1 MTQVRKKR
9 IGFIGLGSMGKAMAT
24 NILKANFP
32 LTVFDIREEPLL
44 EMKKLGAKVAKSAK
58 EVGQQCDTIVV
69 MVLDYPQIKEV
80 VFPPEGVLG
89 GMKNGSTLII
99 TSTISPLDIME
110 VEKVASKSG
119 VAVIDSPVSGGHE
132 RAVEGTLVLM
142 AGAEEKVFKEN
153 EPLLKAMGKHIYYTG
168 GVGKGQ
174 TVKTINQLLV
184 AAHQVAAAEALIMAK
199 KLGMDLKVLHDI
211 VSNSVGD
218 SAVWRMFGPRMIAR
232 DFEPRGA
239 INTMTK
245 DIRIVMQTAMELGT
259 PIFLSSIPYQ
269 VFGMAESRG
278 LGGKDV
284 AAIITIFE
292 EYTGI
297 KMSD

>member
-1 MTQVRKKR
+1 MAQAGGEK

-24 NILKANFP
+24 NISKAGFS
-32 LTVFDIREEPLL
+32 LTVYDIRKEPLA
-44 EMKKLGAKVAKSAK
+44 EMEKIGVKVAKSTK
-58 EVGQQCDTIVV
+58 ELGQQCDTIVV
-69 MVLDYPQIKEV
+69 MVLNYPQIKEV

-99 TSTISPLDIME
+99 TSTISPLEMVE

-119 VAVIDSPVSGGHE
+119 VAVMDSPVSGGHE
-132 RAVEGTLVLM
+132 RAIEGTLVLM

-174 TVKTINQLLV
+174 TVKMINQLLV
-184 AAHQVAAAEALIMAK
+184 GAHQVAAAEALVMAK
-199 KLGMDLKVLHDI
+199 KLGMDLNVLHNI
-211 VSNSVGD
+211 ISNSLGD
-218 SAVWRMFGPRMIAR
+218 SAIWRMFGPRMIDR

-245 DIRIVMQTAMELGT
+245 DLRAIMQTAVDLGT
-259 PIFLSSIPYQ
+259 PILVSSITYQ
-269 VFGMAESRG
+269 VLNMADSRG
-278 LGGKDV
+278 LAEKDC
-284 AAIITIFE
+284 AALITIFE
-292 EYTGI
+292 DYAGI

>member
-9 IGFIGLGSMGKAMAT
+9 IGFIGLGSMGKAIAT

-44 EMKKLGAKVAKSAK
+44 EMKKLGAEVAKSAK
-58 EVGQQCDTIVV
+58 EVGQECDTVVV
-69 MVLDYPQIKEV
+69 MVLNYPQIKQV
-80 VFPPEGVLG
+80 VLPPEGLLSS
-89 GMKNGSTLII
+89 MRKGSTLIV
-99 TSTISPLDIME
+99 TSTISPLEIME
-110 VEKVASKSG
+110 VDKAAQQYGISV
-119 VAVIDSPVSGGHE
+119 VDSPVSGGHE

-142 AGAEEKVFKEN
+142 VGAEEKVFKEN
-153 EPLLKAMGKHIYYTG
+153 EPLLKSMGKHIYYTG

-174 TVKTINQLLV
+174 TVKMINQVLVGACLV
-184 AAHQVAAAEALIMAK
+184 ATAEALVMAK

-211 VSNSVGD
+211 ISNSLGD

-239 INTMTK
+239 VTTMTK
-245 DIRIVMQTAMELGT
+245 DSRSIMQTAVELDT
-259 PIFLSSIPYQ
+259 PILISSIAYQ
-269 VFGMAESRG
+269 VFRMAESRG
-278 LGGKDV
+278 LSGKDI
-284 AAIITIFE
+284 ASIITIFE
-292 EYTGI
+292 DYAGI